1 MSGTDRIDG
10 VPEGVRPP
18 PTDPMKGAR
27 GVFAAT
33 LILEAIVVLLA
44 LLVLPRFGSGSTA
57 LGAGVIT
64 ALAVAMILL
73 SGLQRRSWGLG
84 ATLAL
89 QVLLVVAS
97 FVFVPSLAIVAFAF
111 VVVFAILLWM
121 RREVARRMAAGTLPS
136 QQEE

>member
-1 MSGTDRIDG
+1 MSGAGGIDG
-10 VPEGVRPP
+10 VPDGVRPP

-33 LILEAIVVLLA
+33 LILEVIVVLLA

-57 LGAGVIT
+57 LGFGVIIG
-64 ALAVAMILL
+64 LAVAMILV
-73 SGLQRRSWGLG
+73 SGLQRRSWGL
-84 ATLAL
+84 AAALVL

-97 FVFVPSLAIVAFAF
+97 LVFVPSLAVVAFAF
-111 VVVFAILLWM
+111 VIVWAVLVWM

-136 QQEE
+136 QQQE

>member
-1 MSGTDRIDG
+1 MTGAGGIDG
-10 VPEGVRPP
+10 VPDGVRPP

-57 LGAGVIT
+57 LGAGVISG
-64 ALAVAMILL
+64 LAVAMIVV
-73 SGLQRRSWGLG
+73 SGLQRRRWGLG
-84 ATLAL
+84 AALVL
-89 QVLLVVAS
+89 QVLLVAAS
-97 FVFVPSLAIVAFAF
+97 FAFVPSLAVVAFAF
-111 VVVFAILLWM
+111 VIVFGILLWM

-136 QQEE
+136 QQE

>member
-1 MSGTDRIDG
+1 MSDVPG

-44 LLVLPRFGSGSTA
+44 LLVLPRFGTGSTA
-57 LGAGVIT
+57 LGFGVVAGI
-64 ALAVAMILL
+64 AVAMILA
-73 SGLQRRSWGLG
+73 SGVQRRPWGLT
-84 ATLAL
+84 AAL
-89 QVLLVVAS
+89 VLQAALLVAAL
-97 FVFVPSLAIVAFAF
+97 VFLPSLVVIAAVFIVVWA
-111 VVVFAILLWM
+111 VLVWM

-136 QQEE
+136 QQQD

>member
-1 MSGTDRIDG
+1 MSDIPG

-44 LLVLPRFGSGSTA
+44 LLVLPQFGSGSTG
-57 LGAGVIT
+57 LGVGVIIG
-64 ALAVAMILL
+64 LAAAMIVT
-73 SGLQRRSWGLG
+73 SGLQRRPWGLN
-84 ATLAL
+84 AALVL
-89 QVLLVVAS
+89 QVLLVVAA
-97 FVFVPSLAIVAFAF
+97 FVFLPSLAIVAFAF
-111 VVVFAILLWM
+111 VIVWAILVWM
-121 RREVARRMAAGTLPS
+121 RREVARRMAAGMLPS

>member
-1 MSGTDRIDG
+1 MSDIPG

-44 LLVLPRFGSGSTA
+44 LLVLPQFGSGSTG
-57 LGAGVIT
+57 LGVGVIIGR
-64 ALAVAMILL
+64 AAAMIVTR
-73 SGLQRRSWGLG
+73 GLQRRPWGLN
-84 ATLAL
+84 AAL
-89 QVLLVVAS
+89 VLQGLLVVAA
-97 FVFVPSLAIVAFAF
+97 FVFLPSLAIVAFAF
-111 VVVFAILLWM
+111 VIVWAILVWM
-121 RREVARRMAAGTLPS
+121 RREVARRMAAGMLPS

>member
-1 MSGTDRIDG
+1 MSGTSGIDG
-10 VPEGVRPP
+10 VPDGVRPP

-57 LGAGVIT
+57 LGFGVIT
-64 ALAVAMILL
+64 GLAVAMIVV

-84 ATLAL
+84 AAVAL
-89 QVLLVVAS
+89 QVLLVVAALL
-97 FVFVPSLAIVAFAF
+97 FVPSLVVVAAAF
-111 VVVFAILLWM
+111 VIVFAVLLWM

-136 QQEE
+136 QQE

>member
-1 MSGTDRIDG
+1 MSGIPG

-33 LILEAIVVLLA
+33 LVLEAIVVLLA

-57 LGAGVIT
+57 LGFGVVAGI
-64 ALAVAMILL
+64 AVAMIVA
-73 SGLQRRSWGLG
+73 SGLQRRPWGLG
-84 ATLAL
+84 AALAL
-89 QVLLVVAS
+89 QVLLLVAAVVFLSSLVVVA
-97 FVFVPSLAIVAFAF
+97 
-111 VVVFAILLWM
+111 VVFILVWAVLVWM

-136 QQEE
+136 QQQE

>member
-1 MSGTDRIDG
+1 MSDIPG

-57 LGAGVIT
+57 LGVGVIIG
-64 ALAVAMILL
+64 LAVAMIVA
-73 SGLQRRSWGLG
+73 SGLQRRPWGLN
-84 ATLAL
+84 AALVL
-89 QVLLVVAS
+89 QVLLVVAA
-97 FVFVPSLAIVAFAF
+97 FVFLPSLAIVAFAF
-111 VVVFAILLWM
+111 VVVWAILVWM
-121 RREVARRMAAGTLPS
+121 RREVARRMAAGMLPS
-136 QQEE
+136 QQQE

>member
-1 MSGTDRIDG
+1 MSEIPG

-44 LLVLPRFGSGSTA
+44 LLVLPQFGSGSTS
-57 LGAGVIT
+57 LGAGVIVG
-64 ALAVAMILL
+64 LAAAMIVAA
-73 SGLQRRSWGLG
+73 GLQRRPWGLN
-84 ATLAL
+84 AALVL
-89 QVLLVVAS
+89 QVLLVVAA
-97 FVFVPSLAIVAFAF
+97 FVFLPSLAIVAFAF
-111 VVVFAILLWM
+111 VIVWVILVWM
-121 RREVARRMAAGTLPS
+121 RREVARRMAAGMLPS